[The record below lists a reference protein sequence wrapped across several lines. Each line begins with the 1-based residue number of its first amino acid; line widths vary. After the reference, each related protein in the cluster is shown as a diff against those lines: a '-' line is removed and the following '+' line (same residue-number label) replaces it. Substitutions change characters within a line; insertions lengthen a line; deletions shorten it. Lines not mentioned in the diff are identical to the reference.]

1 MHNETVAEKCWE
13 SNWGWLAKAGTGRD
27 ELDRFIKSH
36 GAECTTII
44 KLNKREQH
52 TDAFPSPRSERSS
65 GDSVDAFVRQYM
77 LKSGGASMR

>member
-1 MHNETVAEKCWE
+1 MHNETFAEKSWE
-13 SNWGWLAKAGTGRD
+13 SNWGWLARAGTGRD

-44 KLNKREQH
+44 KLNKREQPI
-52 TDAFPSPRSERSS
+52 DAAPSPRSDGSS
-65 GDSVDAFVRQYM
+65 GDSVDAFVRQHM